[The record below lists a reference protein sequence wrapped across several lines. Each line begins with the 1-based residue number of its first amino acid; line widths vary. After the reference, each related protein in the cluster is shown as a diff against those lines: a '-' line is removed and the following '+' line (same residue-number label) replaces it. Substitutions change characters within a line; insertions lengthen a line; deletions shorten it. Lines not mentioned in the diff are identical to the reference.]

1 MGRPR
6 ASFMAIRARLPASS
20 GTISSASPLPYGLEL
35 PQHSLRALD
44 GFLSLSPTFRLFGAN
59 AAWLR
64 LAVISHNVMTAL
76 KRLALP
82 ADLLTARPKRLR
94 FLIFNTPGRLVHHA
108 RRTVL
113 RLAITAQ
120 R

>member
-44 GFLSLSPTFRLFGAN
+44 GFLSLSDTFRLFGAN

-76 KRLALP
+76 SGATGGFVDD
-82 ADLLTARPKRLR
+82 AAQELR
-94 FLIFNTPGRLVHHA
+94 IGRAPDGGRLVQMVPFWQSIQP
-108 RRTVL
+108 RCGSGEP
-113 RLAITAQ
+113 
-120 R
+120 